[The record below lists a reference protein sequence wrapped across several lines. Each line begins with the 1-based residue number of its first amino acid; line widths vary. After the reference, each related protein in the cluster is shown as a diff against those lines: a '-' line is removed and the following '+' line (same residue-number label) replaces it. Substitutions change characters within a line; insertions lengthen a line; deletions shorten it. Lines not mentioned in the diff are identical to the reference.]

1 LGSEQPIL
9 VFYIDRYSMSR
20 RFANPLNPDAQG
32 AKHGDFAA
40 NICALAP
47 YVTLTEA
54 NASFEAKPLTSQR
67 RKQRTSPASISD
79 CVSAFG

>member
-1 LGSEQPIL
+1 MEIL
-9 VFYIDRYSMSR
+9 LYY
-20 RFANPLNPDAQG
+20 AP
-32 AKHGDFAA
+32 

-67 RKQRTSPASISD
+67 RKQRTSPASLSD
-79 CVSAFG
+79 CASAFG